1 MWLYRG
7 AQSAIFYYVSCT
19 PCATTSGLRRRKKE
33 ATRQEREKAEKAKHA
48 TVVCDQPRVFPQPT
62 PFSTNEGWKG
72 EIELGP
78 GPPAK
83 KGHRPVTN
91 RTESRQ
97 ADSFLSSFS
106 VTSSSTLGDELPQ
119 RKEKGRLMPPLGE
132 RWNWMRYQRED
143 EPLWGEEL
151 KGSSVGISG
160 RGRASTSYSSK
171 YYNAKVPP
179 VNDLHPPIVSGP
191 TSRAETRWMLQPP
204 PPAKVMA
211 GKARYDSSAR
221 VSRDGSP
228 RRSVN
233 GRTSYGQSGDRNQED
248 SWPGNSQASNAP
260 AVISRPRSP
269 KKSPQSHPSVQA
281 ADETHL
287 TEPQDSSLRAL
298 RRPPLATVA
307 SCPRSIPPYRMQNDS
322 RLNASQSDSSRS
334 NSSSN
339 LSSTGVSLLE
349 CPETPYSRPG
359 SKATDDSGKAFRSSF
374 SNITPTLHH
383 KHQDVQTVHLEINE
397 QKLHRK
403 DQDQLQQVR
412 PWRWSFDM

>member
-7 AQSAIFYYVSCT
+7 AQSAIFYYVTCT
-19 PCATTSGLRRRKKE
+19 PCATTAELRRRKKE
-33 ATRQEREKAEKAKHA
+33 AVRHQREKAKHA
-48 TVVCDQPRVFPQPT
+48 SVICDQPRVFPQPT

-78 GPPAK
+78 GPPAR

-97 ADSFLSSFS
+97 TDPCLSSFS
-106 VTSSSTLGDELPQ
+106 VTSNSTLGDDLPQ
-119 RKEKGRLMPPLGE
+119 RKEKGGIMPPLGE

-160 RGRASTSYSSK
+160 RGRASTINSGK
-171 YYNAKVPP
+171 YYHAKVPP

-211 GKARYDSSAR
+211 GKARCDSSAR

-233 GRTSYGQSGDRNQED
+233 GRTSYGQSED
-248 SWPGNSQASNAP
+248 QNEEASWPGNSQVSE
-260 AVISRPRSP
+260 VFPRSRSSN
-269 KKSPQSHPSVQA
+269 KSSPLHLSVQA
-281 ADETHL
+281 AEETHL
-287 TEPQDSSLRAL
+287 TEPRDSSLRAV

-307 SCPRSIPPYRMQNDS
+307 SCPRSNSPSCRMHNDS
-322 RLNASQSDSSRS
+322 RLNVLQSDTSRS
-334 NSSSN
+334 TSSSN
-339 LSSTGVSLLE
+339 LSSISLLD

-374 SNITPTLHH
+374 SNITTTLHH
-383 KHQDVQTVHLEINE
+383 KHQDVQTLHLEINE
-397 QKLHRK
+397 QKLRRK
-403 DQDQLQQVR
+403 GEEQLEHVR